1 MAGFHDIIGHE
12 KIKEH
17 LQKAIGYQRVS
28 HAYILSGEEGMGRK
42 TIAKAFAMTL
52 LCEKHG
58 TEPCM
63 ECHSCKQFLSGN
75 HPDVIWVTH
84 EKPASI
90 GVDDVRIQINDTVSI
105 RPYSSPYKIYLVDEA
120 EKMTV
125 QAQNALL
132 KTIEEPPAYA
142 VLVLITTNPEVFL
155 PTILSRCIQLKLR
168 PLKDSVVSD
177 YLTEKMGVSDGQADI
192 YAAFA
197 RGNLG
202 KAIHLASSE
211 EFALLY
217 REVLTLLKNIKD
229 MDIPMLLDYIR
240 KLQEDNLDLY
250 ECLDFMQLW
259 YRDILMF
266 KVTKDMNSLIFK
278 DEYSGNRIIH
288 SDLIRAGF
296 FRYDL
301 SVLQHIFQIANTAF
315 ISVLILLSGII
326 FEVFAQVTLCARLL
340 DRLDRLFADHQL
352 PMVDLFLNLL
362 YITFCQLLS
371 HVLLCQSLFFYHF
384 YNLCYIF
391 SADFIRRC
399 LDHHADQRLRTTRTN

>member
-42 TIAKAFAMTL
+42 TIAKAFATTL

-278 DEYSGNRIIH
+278 DEYSAVSSCCQKSSYEGLEEILSAIEKAKVRLNANVNT
-288 SDLIRAGF
+288 DLA
-296 FRYDL
+296 L
-301 SVLQHIFQIANTAF
+301 ELM
-315 ISVLILLSGII
+315 LLTMK
-326 FEVFAQVTLCARLL
+326 E
-340 DRLDRLFADHQL
+340 
-352 PMVDLFLNLL
+352 N
-362 YITFCQLLS
+362 
-371 HVLLCQSLFFYHF
+371 
-384 YNLCYIF
+384 
-391 SADFIRRC
+391 
-399 LDHHADQRLRTTRTN
+399 